1 MQLYRRRCLALS
13 FTLVVATA
21 ATAAAQGVVTGVT
34 MKPTEAKAG
43 TAVTAT
49 ATGSSP
55 CGAVHIDWGDGTA
68 ITYATETLPVTQSHV
83 YQTGG
88 TFAIRAQ
95 GMGNCSGEARSRVS
109 IAPPPPPPP
118 PPPQPP
124 TPPGLRAVE
133 VSPPTQAPRTPVT
146 IALQG
151 SGTCRVT
158 IDFGDG
164 NDQEVSGA
172 LPMSLRHNYPRAGR
186 YTIAATP
193 APPCGERRTASLTI
207 GEVPS
212 GPQISA
218 IDVARV
224 RDAGGGLRAITVSGS
239 GQCAYTLDFGDGN
252 TEGRN
257 AVLPDVVRHNYP
269 ADGRYTISANP
280 VAPCTGGARS
290 VVVIGRESGGSTGRI
305 ARIDVQPRWA
315 RPNEAVA
322 LTVSGAGTCRM
333 KVDLGDGRSREMT
346 GSLPHRFTYRY
357 ASPGDYEVFVW
368 TEAPCA
374 GDAAS
379 VVRVRRRLSSP

>member
-1 MQLYRRRCLALS
+1 MQLYRRRCLALT
-13 FTLVVATA
+13 FALVFA
-21 ATAAAQGVVTGVT
+21 AAGAAAAQGVVTGVT

-118 PPPQPP
+118 APPQ
-124 TPPGLRAVE
+124 PPGLRAVD
-133 VSPPTQAPRTPVT
+133 VSPPVQTTRAPVT

-151 SGTCRVT
+151 SGSCNFVV
-158 IDFGDG
+158 DFGDG
-164 NDQEVSGA
+164 NSQDVSGA
-172 LPMSLRHNYPRAGR
+172 LPISLRHMYGRAGK
-186 YTIAATP
+186 YTISAMPSA
-193 APPCGERRTASLTI
+193 PCGGRRTASVTI
-207 GEVPS
+207 GEQPAGPHIS
-212 GPQISA
+212 G

-224 RDAGGGLRAITVSGS
+224 GDGGGLRAITVTGT

-280 VAPCTGGARS
+280 AAPCTGGARS
-290 VVVIGRESGGSTGRI
+290 VVVIGRESSSGSSGRI

-315 RPNEAVA
+315 RPNESIAV
-322 LTVSGAGTCRM
+322 TVSGAGTCRM

-346 GSLPHRFTYRY
+346 GSLPHRFTHRY

-368 TEAPCA
+368 TEAPCV
-374 GDAAS
+374 GDATS